1 MNMKTIKL
9 ITLALLCSA
18 GLFAQNNSVLGD
30 WYTVDDNTGEQL
42 SIVHIYKADNGKY
55 YGKITKLLTPGSEDE
70 LCVACEGEDKNKPI
84 LGMVIIRDMKME
96 DGVLTGGKVLDPDN
110 GKFYYAK
117 VSVGEDGR
125 LKLRGSLDRF
135 GALGRSQYWIRV
147 K

>member
-1 MNMKTIKL
+1 MKKL
-9 ITLALLCSA
+9 TLTALTLLFSV

-42 SIVHIYKADNGKY
+42 SVVNIYKAENGKY
-55 YGKITKLLTPGSEDE
+55 YGKIIKLLTAGKEDE
-70 LCVACEGEDKNKPI
+70 LCVACEGADKNKPI

-96 DGVLTGGKVLDPDN
+96 DGVLSGGKVLDPDN

-117 VSVGEDGR
+117 ISVGEDGR

-135 GALGRSQYWIRV
+135 GALGRSQYWVRV

>member
-1 MNMKTIKL
+1 MKKL
-9 ITLALLCSA
+9 TLTALTLLLSV

-30 WYTVDDNTGEQL
+30 WYTVDDNTGEQA
-42 SIVHIYKADNGKY
+42 SIVHIYKAENGKY
-55 YGKITKLLTPGSEDE
+55 YGKITKLLTPGTEDDV
-70 LCVACEGEDKNKPI
+70 CVACEGNDKNQPI

-96 DGVLTGGKVLDPDN
+96 DGVLSGGKVLDPDN

-117 VSVGEDGR
+117 IAVGEDGR